1 MRCCGQRRRRRR
13 RMRMMM
19 MMGGLERCFAVWD
32 SPNRF
37 RAAAAE
43 EAEEEGM
50 GGAEGGGGGTGQAIS
65 AGKLPHSI
73 TEILKNCGMCL
84 ALVAAI
90 AMPLSPFSAAVAAAL
105 ENRGPAVAD
114 LSVLISGPPIKDA
127 NALLRNALPITNKPI
142 KDVQKSL
149 EDITE
154 DLKQPGEK
162 ALGYV
167 ERVRSF
173 FFSFFYTVLSCL
185 LACLLPL
192 SREEEKGEICTRLQ

>member
-1 MRCCGQRRRRRR
+1 
-13 RMRMMM
+13 MRMMM

-32 SPNRF
+32 SPNRC
-37 RAAAAE
+37 RAAA
-43 EAEEEGM
+43 AEEEGM
-50 GGAEGGGGGTGQAIS
+50 GGTEGGGGGTGDAIS

-73 TEILKNCGMCL
+73 TEVLKNCGMFL

-105 ENRGPAVAD
+105 GNRGPAVAD
-114 LSVLISGPPIKDA
+114 LSALISGPPIKDA